1 MFESTTTSSR
11 TSAEK
16 RIADFLGKEL
26 NSFDINFPMIPFS
39 FVARFGSGVQGN
51 MMDLIVGF
59 LNRYASMYINGEV
72 VPGDNMFQQCAMCY
86 HMLASVSMAP
96 AQEFPPENFGGG
108 LDGQPIPL

>member
-39 FVARFGSGVQGN
+39 FVARFGSGVQRN
-51 MMDLIVGF
+51 MFDLILGF

-72 VPGDNMFQQCAMCY
+72 EPGDNMFRQAEISY
-86 HMLASVSMAP
+86 RMLGSVSMAP
-96 AQEFPPENFGGG
+96 VQDFPPNNPDEGVDYPAIQ
-108 LDGQPIPL
+108 L